1 MPRLFEKKK
10 HYRVR
15 TSVAIAVC
23 MQENLRWLCAP
34 IKGFLNCQQ
43 YRYLDLYLYGLGYDF
58 LSSSFRKQNKNKM
71 LRFFFVLLFYCECA
85 ILD

>member
-34 IKGFLNCQQ
+34 IKEFKLSAVP
-43 YRYLDLYLYGLGYDF
+43 LDRFYLYI
-58 LSSSFRKQNKNKM
+58 
-71 LRFFFVLLFYCECA
+71 FFFN
-85 ILD
+85 